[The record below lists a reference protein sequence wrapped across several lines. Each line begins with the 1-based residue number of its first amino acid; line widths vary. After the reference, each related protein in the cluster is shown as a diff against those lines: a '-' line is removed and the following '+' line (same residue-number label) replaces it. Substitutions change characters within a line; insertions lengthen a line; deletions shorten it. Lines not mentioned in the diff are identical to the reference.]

1 MFKYLC
7 AAFKLLFFISLIL
20 VSCSKENS
28 DFSDSETEIITENP
42 SEITKPNILL
52 VIADDMGLDAS
63 PGYEIGSIKPYMP
76 NLVKLAANGITFN
89 NVWSNPTCS
98 PTRATILTGKYGI
111 NNGVLEV
118 NNTLSAT
125 ETSIQ
130 TYIDTNLNS
139 EYASAVI
146 GKWHLSNNKNH
157 PESMGIEYYAG
168 FLSGEMTDYWN
179 WKFTE
184 NGTQT
189 ISTTYNTTA
198 YTNIAIDWI
207 EEQTKP
213 WFVWLAYNAPHDPFH
228 LPPTDLHSQGSLPT
242 DQGSIDANP
251 LPYYLAML
259 EAMDTEFGRLLNSLS
274 SEEKENTVI
283 IFIGDNGTPNQVAQ
297 EYNSRRVK
305 GSLYQG
311 GINVPMVIA
320 GKNIIR
326 IQEIENALINT
337 TDLFATIANI
347 AGIQVNEIND
357 SKSFYESFSNSS
369 LQGRE
374 YAYAEDEF
382 NVTIRNN
389 THKYMLF
396 DDGSEALFNLE
407 DDSFETINLLN
418 KNRLPLSSTNEEIK
432 THLIEKL
439 KEIRP

>member
-1 MFKYLC
+1 MK
-7 AAFKLLFFISLIL
+7 KNRIFILIL
-20 VSCSKENS
+20 TAITLLSCSENND
-28 DFSDSETEIITENP
+28 DFVDSEIENETTPEIEIENK
-42 SEITKPNILL
+42 KPNILL

-63 PGYEIGSIKPYMP
+63 PGYSVGTEKPNMP
-76 NLVKLAANGITFN
+76 QLQNLINTGITYN

-98 PTRATILTGKYGI
+98 PTRATILTGKYGV
-111 NNGVLEV
+111 NNGVLAV
-118 NNTLSAT
+118 NNALST
-125 ETSIQ
+125 SEISIQ
-130 TYIDTNLNS
+130 KYLETNLNS
-139 EYASAVI
+139 EYSSAVI

-157 PESMGIEYYAG
+157 PESMGIDYYSG
-168 FLSGEMTDYWN
+168 SLSGTLTDYWN
-179 WKFTE
+179 WTLTE
-184 NGTQT
+184 NETQT
-189 ISTTYNTTA
+189 TSTTYNTTA
-198 YTNIAIDWI
+198 YTNTAIDWV

-213 WFVWLAYNAPHDPFH
+213 WFLWLAYNAPHTPFH

-259 EAMDTEFGRLLNSLS
+259 EAMDTEFGRLLNSMS

-297 EYNSRRVK
+297 EYNSKRVK

-320 GKNIIR
+320 GKNVTR
-326 IQEIENALINT
+326 VNETENALINT

-347 AGIQVNEIND
+347 AGVNVDKIND
-357 SKSFYESFSNSS
+357 SNSFYESFSNSTTKV
-369 LQGRE
+369 RE

-396 DDGSEALFNLE
+396 EDGSESLFNLAE
-407 DDSFETINLLN
+407 EPLETKDLLKAN
-418 KNRLPLSSTNEEIK
+418 NLPLSESDSKIK
-432 THLIEKL
+432 DELVEKL
-439 KEIRP
+439 AEINP